1 MTSIEVTRSGDC
13 SGAFEYVK
21 KIWTGIGYRTC
32 IEKESVTY
40 VKVIRRQS
48 NITEKNE
55 YAIHMNLPNVNTCT
69 KPKRIRLIAKSSA
82 PIR

>member
-1 MTSIEVTRSGDC
+1 MC
-13 SGAFEYVK
+13 
-21 KIWTGIGYRTC
+21 TGIGYRTC
-32 IEKESVTY
+32 MEKESVTY

-48 NITEKNE
+48 NIMKTEC
-55 YAIHMNLPNVNTCT
+55 AIHMNLPNVNTCT